1 MQCTHIGGMIE
12 NSLFNRDVVS
22 ETTEFALKT
31 DACVIVRTVVD
42 GIEGAAT
49 LRVGIMVIVLASMSD
64 TYFQD
69 GNEYTHAEVASP
81 VVEPAS
87 GGIHQSRGIQL
98 PYPLCQLK
106 LWMVAGDLAPALV
119 VHNL

>member
-1 MQCTHIGGMIE
+1 MLE
-12 NSLFNRDVVS
+12 DSLFDRDVVS
-22 ETTEFALKT
+22 ETTKFALKT
-31 DACVIVRTVVD
+31 DARVIVWTRVD

-69 GNEYTHAEVASP
+69 GNEYTYAEVASP

-98 PYPLCQLK
+98 SHALCQLK
-106 LWMVAGDLAPALV
+106 LGIVAGDLAPALV
-119 VHNL
+119 IHNL